1 MEGVRLI
8 PEIGRVKLTTLTPIG
23 GVSESVRL
31 SVPFPVGVQLVQAF
45 FTPLHEESTNRQA
58 QTRRSFKEMDFIQL
72 PQGKFEQPVP
82 ADRMARRSPK
92 TL

>member
-8 PEIGRVKLTTLTPIG
+8 PEIGSVKLTTLTPLG
-23 GVSESVRL
+23 GVSEIVRL
-31 SVPFPVGVQLVQAF
+31 SVAFPVGVQLVQRS
-45 FTPLHEESTNRQA
+45 FTPLHDESTNSEP

-72 PQGKFEQPVP
+72 PQG
-82 ADRMARRSPK
+82 RLNTRSRGQGRENAPK